1 MLLFRV
7 SQRLFNTP
15 LFLQPDK
22 ADAIMWAL
30 RTRLGSSFQLPASA
44 ANPSDEDFLS
54 SAFVGSRRRSDG
66 TYSLAKRTADGTAII
81 RVEGSLVN
89 RGAWIDADS
98 GLTSYEGIAAQVQAA
113 AADPEVTRIILDVDS
128 PGGEATGMFTL
139 AEAVR
144 AARANKRVVAVVND
158 VAASAAYGIASGAD
172 EIVVSPTSMVGSIG
186 VVYLHLDMSGNM
198 KQEGIKPTLIFAGA
212 HKVDGNPFGPLSDE
226 VRASLEKTVMKFYDQ
241 FLGAVAAGRPSKTSV
256 KIARATEA
264 RVFIG
269 QDAITAGLADRI
281 GTLESVLSEPAKGPT
296 PAGRRGANRMDTSN
310 PPAAIDTVSIAAH
323 FKAIND
329 ARAEA
334 TTAAQAVAAS
344 QLAAATA
351 AATTAERERIMGIL
365 SCKEAEGKLSSAI
378 VLAGK
383 GVSVEMATDLL
394 KTFSAAAP
402 AAPASLEQ
410 RMAGRGE
417 SPLSGNPPAE
427 ATAGAAQADRV
438 KAGWSAATAQA
449 NKVFGL

>member
-1 MLLFRV
+1 MDT
-7 SQRLFNTP
+7 N
-15 LFLQPDK
+15 
-22 ADAIMWAL
+22 
-30 RTRLGSSFQLPASA
+30 
-44 ANPSDEDFLS
+44 NPS
-54 SAFVGSRRRSDG
+54 
-66 TYSLAKRTADGTAII
+66 
-81 RVEGSLVN
+81 
-89 RGAWIDADS
+89 
-98 GLTSYEGIAAQVQAA
+98 
-113 AADPEVTRIILDVDS
+113 
-128 PGGEATGMFTL
+128 
-139 AEAVR
+139 
-144 AARANKRVVAVVND
+144 
-158 VAASAAYGIASGAD
+158 
-172 EIVVSPTSMVGSIG
+172 
-186 VVYLHLDMSGNM
+186 
-198 KQEGIKPTLIFAGA
+198 
-212 HKVDGNPFGPLSDE
+212 
-226 VRASLEKTVMKFYDQ
+226 
-241 FLGAVAAGRPSKTSV
+241 
-256 KIARATEA
+256 
-264 RVFIG
+264 
-269 QDAITAGLADRI
+269 
-281 GTLESVLSEPAKGPT
+281 
-296 PAGRRGANRMDTSN
+296 
-310 PPAAIDTVSIAAH
+310 AAIDTVSIAAH

-410 RMAGRGE
+410 RMTGRGE

-438 KAGWSAATAQA
+438 KSGWSTAAAQA